1 MAELPDL
8 PSPSNTEV
16 DSDEEQ
22 NSLQKRLWNLRVDF
36 SMEETVYK
44 AKMKEIRSKNKMT
57 RLDKKAKDL
66 IGKIS
71 KLDPPSQM
79 KDRDIVML
87 IAVPSSSFR

>member
-22 NSLQKRLWNLRVDF
+22 NSLQKRLWNLREDL

-57 RLDKKAKDL
+57 RLDKKAKD
-66 IGKIS
+66 
-71 KLDPPSQM
+71 
-79 KDRDIVML
+79 
-87 IAVPSSSFR
+87 